1 MAITNENLVKFGYGL
16 AEKASKTAG
25 HISFATDTRQ
35 LFVGDGVNAVAFAGN
50 VANAVFADKK
60 LTITYNNGTPAA
72 VLDFSDV
79 ASAEGVSS
87 LLGGLRK
94 DVTAN
99 ATAISNLSTAVDT
112 SIKALDASY
121 KAADASL
128 AERIGALEGL
138 VGEGGDVDERIAA
151 AVEAETELRAL
162 ADSSI
167 RTDFAA
173 ADASLDASLKSY
185 ADGLDATVRADFAA
199 ADASLD
205 ASLKSYVDTKVSNLG
220 GSETGVDAS
229 GFVTV
234 KVDTTAGQVSGV
246 TVTGSDIASAA
257 ELTRVAG
264 RIDTFL
270 DSENV
275 EGVVD
280 TLHEINNWISTSG
293 KDVTDLTEAIA
304 EEARLRDEADK
315 ALGLRIDGVK
325 ATADAAATQSE
336 FNFYKTTNDAALA
349 GVKATAD
356 AAAVKT
362 EVESALALKADKTQ
376 VATDISTAKG
386 EAISAAASDATQK
399 ANNAETNAKTYADK
413 IKVNGQAQ
421 SGQEITVRGLNIL
434 VGGNG
439 NHKDSSVN
447 DAIEDLYSKVADA
460 SNAARVESLAVKA
473 ESSNYAEVNASTG
486 AVTLTIKK
494 VALAD
499 ATESN
504 TGVADAYD
512 VKTSIATAKSEAIS
526 AVQGE
531 EGDASTA
538 ATVAGA
544 KVYAK
549 EYANAQIEAAALR
562 WTVLS

>member
-35 LFVGDGVNAVAFAGN
+35 LFVGDGENAVAFAGN

-128 AERIGALEGL
+128 DKRIVALEGL

-151 AVEAETELRAL
+151 AVEAEAELRTL

-167 RTDFAA
+167 RKDFAD
-173 ADASLDASLKSY
+173 ADATLDASLKSY
-185 ADGLDATVRADFAA
+185 ADGLDASVRKDFAA
-199 ADASLD
+199 ADATLD
-205 ASLKSYVDTKVSNLG
+205 ASLKTYVDTKVTNLG

-234 KVDTTAGQVSGV
+234 KVDTSAGQVSGV
-246 TVTGSDIASAA
+246 TVTGNDIASATTLA
-257 ELTRVAG
+257 DVKG
-264 RIDTFL
+264 RLDTFL
-270 DSENV
+270 NGADLNST
-275 EGVVD
+275 VD
-280 TLHEINNWISTSG
+280 TLKEIQEWINGDGVNATE
-293 KDVTDLTEAIA
+293 LTQAIA
-304 EEARLRDEADK
+304 EEADLRAKADASIRK
-315 ALGLRIDGVK
+315 DFADADATLDASLKSYVDGKVDGK
-325 ATADAAATQSE
+325 FDASGAAATAE
-336 FNFYKTTNDAALA
+336 ANA
-349 GVKATAD
+349 KAY
-356 AAAVKT
+356 
-362 EVESALALKADKTQ
+362 
-376 VATDISTAKG
+376 
-386 EAISAAASDATQK
+386 SDANLAT
-399 ANNAETNAKTYADK
+399 AKTYAEGQASAAQSAAISTAAGDATSK
-413 IKVNGQAQ
+413 ANTAEANAKGYADTQIAAIKVNGVTIKDA
-421 SGQEITVRGLNIL
+421 SLEGVHIK
-434 VGGNG
+434 VGGTDT
-439 NHKDSSVN
+439 HKESTVAA
-447 DAIEDLYSKVADA
+447 AIEDLYIEVG
-460 SNAARVESLAVKA
+460 NAANAGVQSLAVKS

-512 VKTSIATAKSEAIS
+512 VKTSIETAKSEAIS
-526 AVQGE
+526 AVQGAAS
-531 EGDASTA
+531 DASTA

-544 KVYAK
+544 KAYAD
-549 EYANAQIEAAALR
+549 AQIEAAALR